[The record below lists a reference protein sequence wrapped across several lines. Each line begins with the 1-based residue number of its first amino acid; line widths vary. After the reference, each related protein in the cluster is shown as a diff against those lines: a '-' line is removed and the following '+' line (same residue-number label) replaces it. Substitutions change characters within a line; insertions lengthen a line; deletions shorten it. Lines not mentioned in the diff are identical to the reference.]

1 MNAECI
7 DLGDEPEIDEDECD
21 CPEIQECPDPVC
33 PDPDEENEDDHHEDD
48 GHGHGSGDGNE
59 DDEDDKDDSED
70 NENDDDSEEKPDNG
84 DGGDDDEDDDSDE
97 DDSGN
102 ETEEE
107 EDVPCTDNHSC
118 GLKQHNKYRKT
129 HGSPPMELDDDLNA
143 AALVFAEELAAKG
156 EFYHDPNLQSLGHGE
171 NLYASWTSDP
181 SAAVIDYAKAVDEWY
196 NEVTDPG
203 YDFETGGYQSG
214 TGHFTQVVWKSSTKL
229 GMAHAA
235 SANGWIYYVA
245 R

>member
-7 DLGDEPEIDEDECD
+7 NLGDEPEIDEDECD
-21 CPEIQECPDPVC
+21 CPEIQQCPDPVC

-84 DGGDDDEDDDSDE
+84 DGGDDDEDDDSD
-97 DDSGN
+97 DSGN

-107 EDVPCTDNHSC
+107 EDVPCTDNQSC

-229 GMAHAA
+229 GMAHAT
-235 SANGWIYYVA
+235 SSNGWIYYVA